1 MSIVDNFPK
10 LVHAVAASASVWAAG
25 SLWFLELK
33 SQSCE
38 HLLSI

>member
-25 SLWFLELK
+25 SLRFLELTK
-33 SQSCE
+33 ASPVSTCFR
-38 HLLSI
+38 